1 MNVMNRTIRDITDHL
16 CELLPEDQQYYK
28 LDNLRSWG
36 FPAFIVERI
45 KVELERNLAESMRLP
60 ETDWANMQS
69 KVVQNTWQRF
79 ISAIREEAWLPASY
93 AKSVIETAVADVLE
107 MLIQPRQSIPE
118 IVFGADNKLTK
129 SQVVERVHALV
140 VYRHFARLLPLYMEK
155 KGMERLTKE
164 KCSEIIAKTDEKVT
178 ARYTPLNWAQMLEP
192 LFILLKEKVDSSL
205 IRMFFEDKHMEHKA
219 KKFAHL
225 DESVNRAQLIEML
238 SSPESIL
245 KGDDDDESEPET
257 EHAEKPRENIDAF
270 QRGFP
275 NDDESSMKEECDSS
289 DGTEEA
295 VSVPL
300 SHTSRESRAE
310 FQHQE
315 NSLNTFFA
323 DEDKEDPDRDV
334 YSETEEE
341 NYSINHGFEE
351 NEEEQQ
357 RKGADADFDD
367 DTSVDPERK
376 ENDAEADG
384 QEFTAKEDPHEESFE
399 SGKEEKAETPMW
411 QRFMSSEE
419 LRDFE
424 EEETFISAESDFIEE
439 PLFGTATEDQLGEAE
454 ISKLKNRLSDER
466 EYFVEKIFRG
476 SEEAFEEALAKI
488 AAKKEWR
495 GASRY
500 IEEEIFRRNLVDM
513 YSEEAIDFTDRLHS
527 YFNERSGL

>member
-1 MNVMNRTIRDITDHL
+1 MTVMNRTIRDITDNL

-28 LDNLRSWG
+28 LENLRSWG

-79 ISAIREEAWLPASY
+79 IGAIREEAWLPASY

-164 KCSEIIAKTDEKVT
+164 KCSEIIAKTDEKIT

-205 IRMFFEDKHMEHKA
+205 IRMFFEDKHREHKA

-245 KGDDDDESEPET
+245 KGDDDDEPDPDHVEEQRESGSTLREDSRDETGSSE
-257 EHAEKPRENIDAF
+257 KVQDDAS
-270 QRGFP
+270 GI
-275 NDDESSMKEECDSS
+275 N
-289 DGTEEA
+289 EEA
-295 VSVPL
+295 VSVLP
-300 SHTSRESRAE
+300 SNISRESRAE
-310 FQHQE
+310 FQHE
-315 NSLNTFFA
+315 ESSLNTIFA
-323 DEDKEDPDRDV
+323 EEIEENAEPNI
-334 YSETEEE
+334 YQEEEE
-341 NYSINHGFEE
+341 NNSIKDDFEE
-351 NEEEQQ
+351 NEEKQQ
-357 RKGADADFDD
+357 KNGVGADLDD
-367 DTSVDPERK
+367 ASDK
-376 ENDAEADG
+376 
-384 QEFTAKEDPHEESFE
+384 QESEHTGLKAGKQELTAKENSKEQSADSET
-399 SGKEEKAETPMW
+399 EEKAETPMW

-419 LRDFE
+419 LQDFE
-424 EEETFISAESDFIEE
+424 EEETFFSAESDFVEE
-439 PLFGTATEDQLGEAE
+439 ALFDTATEDQPDEEE
-454 ISKLKNRLSDER
+454 ISKLKNRLSGER

-476 SEEAFEEALAKI
+476 SERAFEEALVKI